1 VKERMANMTNP
12 KLRILETAE
21 ELFAAK
27 GFDGVTVRDIAEHA
41 QVNVAMIN
49 YYFGNKDDLY
59 LGIVESYLEAI
70 NREMEK
76 VLAQETDPCLRL
88 KLFIESYVNFL
99 FSKAKTAQLVLRSE
113 FQDNAN
119 IDRFVSNYFAKN
131 QIKVEDTITE
141 GIKAGYFIPVDPK
154 LTAVSLMGMM
164 LWFFAGAPI
173 FIRIPG
179 MEDYLGRYKDQFAQH
194 TWELL
199 TKGICSPESPQFR

>member
-1 VKERMANMTNP
+1 MSNMTNP

-27 GFDGVTVRDIAEHA
+27 GFDGVTVRDIAEQA

-70 NREMEK
+70 STVVEE
-76 VLAQETDPCLRL
+76 VLAQESDPRLRL
-88 KLFIESYVNFL
+88 KLFIQSYVDFL

-113 FQDNAN
+113 FQDDAH
-119 IDRFVSNYFAKN
+119 IDRFVSEYFAKN
-131 QIKVEDTITE
+131 QITLENTINE
-141 GIKAGYFIPVDPK
+141 GIQAGYFIPVDPK
-154 LTAVSLMGMM
+154 LTAVNLMGMM

-173 FIRIPG
+173 FTRIPG
-179 MEDYLGRYKDQFAQH
+179 MEDYMERYKDQFAQH
-194 TWELL
+194 TWKLFI
-199 TKGICSPESPQFR
+199 KGLSPRERP